1 MSDEVSY
8 ERWYVYVVRCSDD
21 TLYTGV
27 TIDIPKRIYA
37 HNIGKGAK
45 YTASRGPVL
54 LHHSEGPMT
63 QSDALRREREIK
75 RMSRVDKV
83 ALHG

>member
-1 MSDEVSY
+1 MSVD

-27 TIDIPKRIYA
+27 TIDIDRRLYA
-37 HNIGKGAK
+37 HNSGKGAR
-45 YTASRGPVL
+45 YTTPRIPVT
-54 LHHSEGPMT
+54 LHYIEGPMT

-75 RMSRVDKV
+75 GLSRADKTG
-83 ALHG
+83 LS